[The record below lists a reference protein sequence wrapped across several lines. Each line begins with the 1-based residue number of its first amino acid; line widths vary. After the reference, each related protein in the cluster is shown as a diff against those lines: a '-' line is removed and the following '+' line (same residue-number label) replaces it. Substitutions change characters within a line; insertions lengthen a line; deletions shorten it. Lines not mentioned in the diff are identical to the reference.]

1 MEERIKAS
9 VITLSTR
16 ASRNEREDTSGPALC
31 ALLQEEGW
39 EVVSYEVLPDDEDLL
54 AKELVR
60 ICDGISPHLLFTLG
74 GTGLSP
80 TDVTPEATKRVI
92 EREVPGV
99 AETVRAKS
107 IEKTDRAMLSR
118 AKSGIR
124 GTTLIVNF
132 PGSERA
138 VRESFEVVRH
148 ALPHAVETI
157 LGKVKDCGRE

>member
-1 MEERIKAS
+1 MEEKITAA

-16 ASRNEREDTSGPALC
+16 ASRKEREDTSGPALC
-31 ALLQEEGW
+31 GLLREEGW
-39 EVVSYEVLPDDEDLL
+39 EVVSYTVLPDDEDRL
-54 AKELVR
+54 AEELAE
-60 ICDGISPHLLFTLG
+60 ICDGLSPHLLFTLG

-80 TDVTPEATKRVI
+80 ADVTPEATGRVI
-92 EREVPGV
+92 EREVPGIP
-99 AETVRAKS
+99 ETIRYRS
-107 IEKTDRAMLSR
+107 MEKTDRAMLSR

-138 VRESFEVVRH
+138 VRESFEIVKN

-157 LGKVKDCGRE
+157 LGKVKDCGRD

>member
-1 MEERIKAS
+1 MEEKITAS

-31 ALLQEEGW
+31 ALLREEGW
-39 EVVSYEVLPDDEDLL
+39 EVVRYEVLPDDEDRL
-54 AKELVR
+54 KEELVK
-60 ICDGISPHLLFTLG
+60 ICDGLSPHLLFTIG

-92 EREVPGV
+92 EREVPGI

-107 IEKTDRAMLSR
+107 LEKTDRAMLSR
-118 AKSGIR
+118 AKSGVR
-124 GTTLIVNF
+124 GKTLIVNF

-138 VRESFEVVRH
+138 VRESFEVVRRV
-148 ALPHAVETI
+148 LPHAVETI

>member
-16 ASRNEREDTSGPALC
+16 AARNEREDTSGPALC
-31 ALLQEEGW
+31 ALILDEGW
-39 EVVSYEVLPDDEDLL
+39 EVASYEVLPDDEDLL
-54 AKELVR
+54 AERLLR
-60 ICDGISPHLLFTLG
+60 TCDDLSPHLLFTLG

-80 TDVTPEATKRVI
+80 TDVTPEATAQVL
-92 EREVPGV
+92 EREVPGI
-99 AETVRAKS
+99 AETVRSKS

-118 AKSGIR
+118 ARSGTR
-124 GTTLIVNF
+124 GRTLIVNF

-138 VRESFEVVRH
+138 VRESFEVVRRT
-148 ALPHAVETI
+148 LPHAVETI